1 MVVVEEKRNFE
12 VGAYRVVEEKKG
24 MVCVYLFE
32 NYTDK
37 KVFLTSRRNWYRN
50 SAVKQAKL
58 LDQAYKLGYKHCGL
72 DNDMSEYPYT

>member
-1 MVVVEEKRNFE
+1 MVGVEEKRNFE

-37 KVFLTSRRNWYRN
+37 KVFLTSRRNWN

-72 DNDMSEYPYT
+72 DSDMSEYPYT